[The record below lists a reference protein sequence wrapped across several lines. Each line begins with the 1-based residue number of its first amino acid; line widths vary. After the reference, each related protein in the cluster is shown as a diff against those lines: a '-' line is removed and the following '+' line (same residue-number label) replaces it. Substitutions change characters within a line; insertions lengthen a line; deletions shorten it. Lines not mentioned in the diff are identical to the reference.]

1 VRLEVGRRL
10 IAGVAHGEITR
21 LAVLFDVTT
30 RTLSN
35 WKELVHRYDRGEW
48 RGPGKPR
55 TPPAEREHTRE
66 QVAAVLER
74 LGPRAGEGVVK
85 QALDEPLPLVREVL
99 AELKREHRSRR
110 ELVAETLR
118 VHVEVHG
125 RHVMWSPDATDLGR
139 DPGRRRV
146 IGEVVRDVGSGVTL
160 GISVGPEPSSAEVAA
175 LLERARC
182 ETGEAPLV
190 LASDNGPENKREV
203 ERWCE
208 RHGVTRLWN
217 LPRTPEHNPWVE
229 HGHGE
234 LKGACGLG
242 KGVVLDSTLDAAR
255 RLAGAAERLDR
266 YRPRPSRGWRTA
278 REAYRDLAPASA
290 LVDRQAFRRAVA
302 CAIEDAV
309 RGCDQ
314 PRARRLAEREAVL
327 ETMERFG
334 LITRTRGRAIRTLRK
349 PEGVS

>member
-10 IAGVAHGEITR
+10 IAGVARGEVKR
-21 LAVLFDVTT
+21 LAELFQVNT

-48 RGPGKPR
+48 RGPGKPP
-55 TPPAEREHTRE
+55 TSSAERERTRE
-66 QVAAVLER
+66 QVAEVLER
-74 LGPRAGEGVVK
+74 IGHRAGEGVVREV
-85 QALDEPLPLVREVL
+85 LGEPLPLVREVL
-99 AELKREHRSRR
+99 ADLKREHRSRR
-110 ELVAETLR
+110 ELVAESLR

-139 DPGRRRV
+139 DPERRRV
-146 IGEVVRDVGSGVTL
+146 TGEIVRDVGSGMTL

-175 LLERARC
+175 LLDRARR

-190 LASDNGPENKREV
+190 LASDNGPENKGAL

-234 LKGACGLG
+234 LKGECGLG
-242 KGVVLDSTLDAAR
+242 KGAVLDSHVDAAR

-266 YRPRPSRGWRTA
+266 HRPRPSRGGRTA
-278 REAYRDLAPASA
+278 REAYRDLPPASA
-290 LVDRQAFRRAVA
+290 LVDRQAAPTLVLA
-302 CAIEDAV
+302 AW
-309 RGCDQ
+309 
-314 PRARRLAEREAVL
+314 PSARPCSRPWNA
-327 ETMERFG
+327 
-334 LITRTRGRAIRTLRK
+334 
-349 PEGVS
+349 SD